1 MELLKFRLTI
11 AYDGT
16 GYEGWQVQKIG
27 TGVQEKVEAA
37 LAKLFPSHPR
47 VHSSS
52 RTDTGVHALGMV
64 AHFEVPQAERRM
76 DGRKLALA
84 LNAWLPE
91 DIRVLSAA
99 RVSGTFH
106 ARFDAAGKQ
115 YRYFVWNHPAMNPLI
130 RNTAWHVPRPLDV
143 QAMRAA
149 APVFVGRHD
158 FQSFAANPGYAKA
171 STVRTVTRCDLRRQ
185 GPLLTCIIEG
195 DGFLYKMCRGIVGTL
210 VQVGLGKYTA
220 DEVRHMLSKRD
231 RRVAGMTAPA
241 QGLVLWRVLYRKGQA
256 KGQRAKTAVG
266 QSSVERRPPA
276 RRRASGRGG
285 AGPEAGAP

>member
-1 MELLKFRLTI
+1 MAWRPDPQPAASGRPSKVPIAAQEATHPMRTDPLKFKLTI

-37 LAKLFPSHPR
+37 LAKLFPSRPR

-64 AHFEVPQAERRM
+64 AHFEVPRAECRM
-76 DGRKLALA
+76 TPRKLALA

-99 RVSGTFH
+99 RANSEFH

-130 RNTAWHVPRPLDV
+130 RRTAWHVPRPLDLR
-143 QAMRAA
+143 AMRAA
-149 APVFVGRHD
+149 APFFLGRHD
-158 FQSFAANPGYAKA
+158 FQSFAANP
-171 STVRTVTRCDLRRQ
+171 RLR
-185 GPLLTCIIEG
+185 EG
-195 DGFLYKMCRGIVGTL
+195 VHCAN
-210 VQVGLGKYTA
+210 A
-220 DEVRHMLSKRD
+220 D
-231 RRVAGMTAPA
+231 
-241 QGLVLWRVLYRKGQA
+241 
-256 KGQRAKTAVG
+256 RAAT
-266 QSSVERRPPA
+266 S
-276 RRRASGRGG
+276 RRADRC
-285 AGPEAGAP
+285 